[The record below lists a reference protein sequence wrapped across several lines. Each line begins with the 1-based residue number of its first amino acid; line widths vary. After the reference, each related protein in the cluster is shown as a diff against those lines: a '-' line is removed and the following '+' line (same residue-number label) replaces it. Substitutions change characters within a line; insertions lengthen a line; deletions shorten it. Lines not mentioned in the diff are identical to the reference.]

1 MDPVSNQPTNH
12 PVVWQLVIARP
23 IAELLQVEN
32 YLKPNCDKYVGQQ
45 HDADEEVNRTHT
57 HYSLVNYRYTKQ
69 ALSKQL
75 NKLGFIG
82 SDNFGIL
89 TVWPKEKIPYD
100 EVKLAEYVI
109 KGLNAPD
116 AHYSG
121 YSPERIES
129 FRNNWINHKEIGKDG
144 QTNTNTKKRTLVQY
158 KLTYES
164 PSQQKLRKSDQ
175 VKNIEKRI
183 SELETEKQR
192 PLVSS
197 EIRDIIRRM
206 LVEWDETIGIYKVLD
221 IYDTILM
228 RRQNPVTWNQM
239 FDDLLEKR
247 KCRV

>member
-12 PVVWQLVIARP
+12 PVVWQLVVARP
-23 IAELLQVEN
+23 IAELGMLEN
-32 YLKPNCDKYVGQQ
+32 YLNISCDRYIGQQ
-45 HDADEEVNRTHT
+45 HDADEEVSRTHT
-57 HYSLVNYRYTKQ
+57 HYSLVNYKYTKQ
-69 ALSKQL
+69 SLSKQL
-75 NKLGFIG
+75 NKLGFVG

-89 TVWPKEKIPYD
+89 TVWPKKKIPYD
-100 EVKLAEYVI
+100 EGKLSVYVI

-116 AHYSG
+116 THYHG
-121 YSPERIES
+121 YTTSDIES
-129 FRNNWINHKEIGKDG
+129 YRNQWINHKEITEPRDTD
-144 QTNTNTKKRTLVQY
+144 QTKKRTLVQY

-164 PSQQKLRKSDQ
+164 PAQQKLRKSDQ

-183 SELETEKQR
+183 RELEIEKQR

-221 IYDTILM
+221 IYDTVLM
-228 RRQNPVTWNQM
+228 RRENPVSWNQM

-247 KCRV
+247 KCRL